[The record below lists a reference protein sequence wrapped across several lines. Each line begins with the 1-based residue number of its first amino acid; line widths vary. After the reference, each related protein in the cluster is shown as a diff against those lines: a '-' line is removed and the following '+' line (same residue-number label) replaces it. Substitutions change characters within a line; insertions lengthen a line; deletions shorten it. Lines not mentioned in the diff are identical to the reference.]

1 MEENE
6 VDGAVDDILSQLST
20 QHHSITRQKK
30 SEQEIPEVEDLEEY
44 LIKKTAKLI
53 DTTLDAVDNVKDY
66 ISSAPENRDVASLA
80 ELMRSANSSIETMQ
94 KIHANKA
101 NNEARKE
108 LKTMDIDSKKQ
119 LNMADNQTK
128 LVMSREELMDA
139 MLKAPEAE
147 PDKDDKEDV
156 IGKDLFNQP
165 GVLALLPPAPQV
177 VATP

>member
-1 MEENE
+1 MEEYDSTFDPNGGNE
-6 VDGAVDDILSQLST
+6 VDGAVDDILSQLTT

-30 SEQEIPEVEDLEEY
+30 SEEEIPEVEDLETY

-101 NNEARKE
+101 NNDARKE
-108 LKTMDIDSKKQ
+108 LKTMDIESKQQ
-119 LNMADNQTK
+119 LNIQDNQTK
-128 LVMSREELMDA
+128 LVMSREEIMKA
-139 MLKAPEAE
+139 MLEAPEE
-147 PDKDDKEDV
+147 KTEKVEKKEDV
-156 IGKDLFNQP
+156 IDI
-165 GVLALLPPAPQV
+165 
-177 VATP
+177 

>member
-1 MEENE
+1 MEEYDSSFDPNEKE

-30 SEQEIPEVEDLEEY
+30 TEEEVPEVDELEEY
-44 LIKKTAKLI
+44 LVKKTARLI
-53 DTTLDAVDNVKDY
+53 NTTLDAVDNVKDY

-80 ELMRSANSSIETMQ
+80 ELMRSANSAIETMQ
-94 KIHANKA
+94 KVHANKA

-139 MLKAPEAE
+139 MLKAPESE
-147 PDKDDKEDV
+147 PKKDDDV
-156 IGKDLFNQP
+156 IDI
-165 GVLALLPPAPQV
+165 
-177 VATP
+177 

>member
-1 MEENE
+1 MEEYDSSFDPNANE

-119 LNMADNQTK
+119 LNIQDNQTK

-139 MLKAPEAE
+139 MLNAPEAE
-147 PDKDDKEDV
+147 PDKDDV
-156 IGKDLFNQP
+156 IDI
-165 GVLALLPPAPQV
+165 
-177 VATP
+177 

>member
-119 LNMADNQTK
+119 LNIQDNQTK
-128 LVMSREELMDA
+128 LVMSREEIMKA
-139 MLKAPEAE
+139 MLEAPEE
-147 PDKDDKEDV
+147 KTEKVEKKEDV
-156 IGKDLFNQP
+156 IDI
-165 GVLALLPPAPQV
+165 
-177 VATP
+177 

>member
-1 MEENE
+1 MYMEENE

-119 LNMADNQTK
+119 LNIQDNQTK

-139 MLKAPEAE
+139 MLNAPEAE
-147 PDKDDKEDV
+147 PDKDDV
-156 IGKDLFNQP
+156 IDI
-165 GVLALLPPAPQV
+165 
-177 VATP
+177 

>member
-1 MEENE
+1 MLQTNVSRLNKCMEEYDSSFDPNANE

-128 LVMSREELMDA
+128 LVMSREELMDS
-139 MLKAPEAE
+139 LLNAPEAE
-147 PDKDDKEDV
+147 PDKDDV
-156 IGKDLFNQP
+156 IDI
-165 GVLALLPPAPQV
+165 
-177 VATP
+177 

>member
-1 MEENE
+1 MEEYDSTFDPNGGNE

-30 SEQEIPEVEDLEEY
+30 SEEEIPEVEDLEEY

-108 LKTMDIDSKKQ
+108 LKTMDIESKQ
-119 LNMADNQTK
+119 QINIQDNQTK

-139 MLKAPEAE
+139 MLNAPAE
-147 PDKDDKEDV
+147 EKTEKVERKDDV
-156 IGKDLFNQP
+156 IDI
-165 GVLALLPPAPQV
+165 
-177 VATP
+177 

>member
-1 MEENE
+1 MEEYDSTFDPSKGNE
-6 VDGAVDDILSQLST
+6 VDGAVADILSQLTT

-30 SEQEIPEVEDLEEY
+30 SEEEIPEVEDLEAY

-101 NNEARKE
+101 NNDARKE
-108 LKTMDIDSKKQ
+108 LKTMDIESKQQ
-119 LNMADNQTK
+119 LNIQDNQTK
-128 LVMSREELMDA
+128 LVMSREEIMKA
-139 MLKAPEAE
+139 MLEAPEE
-147 PDKDDKEDV
+147 KTEKVEKKEDV
-156 IGKDLFNQP
+156 IDI
-165 GVLALLPPAPQV
+165 
-177 VATP
+177 

>member
-30 SEQEIPEVEDLEEY
+30 TEEEVPEVDELEEY
-44 LIKKTAKLI
+44 LVKKTARLI
-53 DTTLDAVDNVKDY
+53 NTTLDAVDNVKDY

-80 ELMRSANSSIETMQ
+80 ELMRSANSAIETMQ
-94 KIHANKA
+94 KVHANKA

-128 LVMSREELMDA
+128 LVMSREEIMKA
-139 MLKAPEAE
+139 MLEAPEAQPE
-147 PDKDDKEDV
+147 EDDV
-156 IGKDLFNQP
+156 IDI
-165 GVLALLPPAPQV
+165 
-177 VATP
+177 

>member
-1 MEENE
+1 MEEYDSTFDPSKGNE
-6 VDGAVDDILSQLST
+6 VDGAVDDILSQLTT

-30 SEQEIPEVEDLEEY
+30 SEEEIPEVEDLEAY

-101 NNEARKE
+101 NNDARKE
-108 LKTMDIDSKKQ
+108 LKTMDIESKQQ
-119 LNMADNQTK
+119 LNIQDNQTK
-128 LVMSREELMDA
+128 LVMSREEIMKA
-139 MLKAPEAE
+139 MLEAPEE
-147 PDKDDKEDV
+147 KTEKVEKKEDV
-156 IGKDLFNQP
+156 IDI
-165 GVLALLPPAPQV
+165 
-177 VATP
+177 

>member
-1 MEENE
+1 MEEYDSSFDPNANE

-30 SEQEIPEVEDLEEY
+30 SEQEIPDVEDLEEY

-128 LVMSREELMDA
+128 LVMSREELMDS
-139 MLKAPEAE
+139 LLNAPEAE
-147 PDKDDKEDV
+147 PDKDDV
-156 IGKDLFNQP
+156 IDI
-165 GVLALLPPAPQV
+165 
-177 VATP
+177 

>member
-1 MEENE
+1 MLQSYAIRLNMYMEEYDPAFDPNGGNE
-6 VDGAVDDILSQLST
+6 VDGAVDDILSQLTT
-20 QHHSITRQKK
+20 QHHSITRQEK
-30 SEQEIPEVEDLEEY
+30 SKEEIPEVEELEEY

-108 LKTMDIDSKKQ
+108 LKEMDIESKKQ
-119 LNMADNQTK
+119 LNIADNQTK
-128 LVMSREELMDA
+128 LVMSREELMEA
-139 MLKAPEAE
+139 MLKAPEPEA
-147 PDKDDKEDV
+147 DKPKEDV
-156 IGKDLFNQP
+156 IDI
-165 GVLALLPPAPQV
+165 
-177 VATP
+177 

>member
-1 MEENE
+1 MYMEENE

-30 SEQEIPEVEDLEEY
+30 TEEEVPEVDELEEY
-44 LIKKTAKLI
+44 LVKKTARLI
-53 DTTLDAVDNVKDY
+53 NTTLDAVDNVKDY

-80 ELMRSANSSIETMQ
+80 ELMRSANSAIETMQ
-94 KIHANKA
+94 KVHANKA

-139 MLKAPEAE
+139 MLKAPESE
-147 PDKDDKEDV
+147 PDEDDV
-156 IGKDLFNQP
+156 ID
-165 GVLALLPPAPQV
+165 V
-177 VATP
+177 

>member
-1 MEENE
+1 MEEYDSTFDPSGGNE
-6 VDGAVDDILSQLST
+6 ADGAVDDILSQLST

-30 SEQEIPEVEDLEEY
+30 SEEEIPEVEDLEEY

-108 LKTMDIDSKKQ
+108 LKVMDIDARAQ
-119 LNMADNQTK
+119 INVNDNQTK
-128 LVMSREELMDA
+128 LVMSREEIMNA
-139 MLKAPEAE
+139 MLNAPEE
-147 PDKDDKEDV
+147 DSKKDTKEDV
-156 IGKDLFNQP
+156 IDI
-165 GVLALLPPAPQV
+165 
-177 VATP
+177 

>member
-1 MEENE
+1 MYMEENE

-30 SEQEIPEVEDLEEY
+30 TEEEVPEVDELEEY
-44 LIKKTAKLI
+44 LVKKTARLI
-53 DTTLDAVDNVKDY
+53 NTTLDAVDNVKDY

-80 ELMRSANSSIETMQ
+80 ELMRSANSAIETMQ
-94 KIHANKA
+94 KVHANKA

-128 LVMSREELMDA
+128 LVMSREEIMKA
-139 MLKAPEAE
+139 MLEAPDAQ
-147 PDKDDKEDV
+147 PDEDDV
-156 IGKDLFNQP
+156 IDI
-165 GVLALLPPAPQV
+165 
-177 VATP
+177 

>member
-1 MEENE
+1 MEEYDSSFDPNANE

-119 LNMADNQTK
+119 LNIQDNQTK
-128 LVMSREELMDA
+128 LVMSREELMDS
-139 MLKAPEAE
+139 LLNAPEAE
-147 PDKDDKEDV
+147 PDKDDV
-156 IGKDLFNQP
+156 IDI
-165 GVLALLPPAPQV
+165 
-177 VATP
+177 

>member
-1 MEENE
+1 MEEYDSSFDPNANE

-20 QHHSITRQKK
+20 QHHSITRQQK
-30 SEQEIPEVEDLEEY
+30 SKEEIPDVEDLEEY

-119 LNMADNQTK
+119 LNIQDNQTK

-147 PDKDDKEDV
+147 PDKDDV
-156 IGKDLFNQP
+156 IDI
-165 GVLALLPPAPQV
+165 
-177 VATP
+177 

>member
-1 MEENE
+1 MEEYDPAFDPNDSD

-20 QHHSITRQKK
+20 QNHSVTRKK
-30 SEQEIPEVEDLEEY
+30 EAAEVPEVEDLEEY

-108 LKTMDIDSKKQ
+108 LKTMDIDSKKE
-119 LNMADNQTK
+119 LNVMDNTAK
-128 LVMSREELMDA
+128 LVMSREEIMKA
-139 MLKAPEAE
+139 MLEAPEE
-147 PDKDDKEDV
+147 KEKEETLDDDV
-156 IGKDLFNQP
+156 IDI
-165 GVLALLPPAPQV
+165 
-177 VATP
+177 

>member
-1 MEENE
+1 MEEYDDAFDPNT
-6 VDGAVDDILSQLST
+6 DKDNAVDDILTQLTT

-30 SEQEIPEVEDLEEY
+30 SEEEIPEVEDLEEY

-101 NNEARKE
+101 NNEARKDI
-108 LKTMDIDSKKQ
+108 KQMDIDSKQ
-119 LNMADNQTK
+119 ALNVADNQTK
-128 LVMSREELMDA
+128 LTMSREELMA
-139 MLKAPEAE
+139 QLIEAPVKKDE
-147 PDKDDKEDV
+147 DDKPIID
-156 IGKDLFNQP
+156 ID
-165 GVLALLPPAPQV
+165 
-177 VATP
+177 

>member
-1 MEENE
+1 MEEYDSTFDPNGGNE

-108 LKTMDIDSKKQ
+108 LKTMDIESKQQ
-119 LNMADNQTK
+119 LNIQDNQTK

-139 MLKAPEAE
+139 MLNAPAE
-147 PDKDDKEDV
+147 EKTEKVERKDDV
-156 IGKDLFNQP
+156 IDI
-165 GVLALLPPAPQV
+165 
-177 VATP
+177 

>member
-80 ELMRSANSSIETMQ
+80 ELIRASTGA
-94 KIHANKA
+94 
-101 NNEARKE
+101 
-108 LKTMDIDSKKQ
+108 IDT
-119 LNMADNQTK
+119 LTK
-128 LVMSREELMDA
+128 LSL
-139 MLKAPEAE
+139 
-147 PDKDDKEDV
+147 
-156 IGKDLFNQP
+156 IHI
-165 GVLALLPPAPQV
+165 
-177 VATP
+177 

>member
-1 MEENE
+1 MEEYDSTFDPSKGNE
-6 VDGAVDDILSQLST
+6 VDGAVDDILSQLTT

-30 SEQEIPEVEDLEEY
+30 SEEEIPEVEDLETY

-101 NNEARKE
+101 NNDARKE
-108 LKTMDIDSKKQ
+108 LKTMDIESKQQ
-119 LNMADNQTK
+119 LNIQDNQTK
-128 LVMSREELMDA
+128 LVMSREEIMKA
-139 MLKAPEAE
+139 MLEAPEE
-147 PDKDDKEDV
+147 KTEKVETKEDV
-156 IGKDLFNQP
+156 IDI
-165 GVLALLPPAPQV
+165 
-177 VATP
+177 

>member
-30 SEQEIPEVEDLEEY
+30 TEEEVPEVDDLEEY
-44 LIKKTAKLI
+44 LVKKTARLI
-53 DTTLDAVDNVKDY
+53 NTTLDAVDNVKDY
-66 ISSAPENRDVASLA
+66 ISSALENRDVASLA
-80 ELMRSANSSIETMQ
+80 ELMRSANSAIETMQ
-94 KIHANKA
+94 KVHANKA

-128 LVMSREELMDA
+128 LVMSREEIMKA
-139 MLKAPEAE
+139 MLEAPEAQPE
-147 PDKDDKEDV
+147 EDDV
-156 IGKDLFNQP
+156 IDI
-165 GVLALLPPAPQV
+165 
-177 VATP
+177 

>member
-1 MEENE
+1 MLQSNVIRLNKYMEEYDPAFDPNSGNE

-20 QHHSITRQKK
+20 QHHSITRQQK
-30 SEQEIPEVEDLEEY
+30 SKEEIPDVEDLEEY

-108 LKTMDIDSKKQ
+108 LKTMDIEAKQQ
-119 LNMADNQTK
+119 LNIQDNQTK
-128 LVMSREELMDA
+128 LVMSREELMEA
-139 MLKAPEAE
+139 ILNAPEPEAGK
-147 PDKDDKEDV
+147 KDEDV
-156 IGKDLFNQP
+156 IDI
-165 GVLALLPPAPQV
+165 
-177 VATP
+177 

>member
-1 MEENE
+1 MEEYDSTFDPNGSNE
-6 VDGAVDDILSQLST
+6 VDGAVDDILSQLTT

-30 SEQEIPEVEDLEEY
+30 SEEEIPEVEDLEEY

-108 LKTMDIDSKKQ
+108 LKTMDIESKQQ
-119 LNMADNQTK
+119 LNIQDNQTK
-128 LVMSREELMDA
+128 LVMSREEIMKA
-139 MLKAPEAE
+139 MLEGPEE
-147 PDKDDKEDV
+147 KTEKVETKEDV
-156 IGKDLFNQP
+156 IDI
-165 GVLALLPPAPQV
+165 
-177 VATP
+177 

>member
-128 LVMSREELMDA
+128 LVMSREELMDS
-139 MLKAPEAE
+139 LLNAPEAE
-147 PDKDDKEDV
+147 PDKDDV
-156 IGKDLFNQP
+156 IDI
-165 GVLALLPPAPQV
+165 
-177 VATP
+177 

>member
-1 MEENE
+1 MLLTNVSRLNMYMEEYDSTFDPNGGNE

-30 SEQEIPEVEDLEEY
+30 SEQEIPEVEELEEY

-108 LKTMDIDSKKQ
+108 LKTMDIESKQK

-139 MLKAPEAE
+139 ILKAPESE
-147 PDKDDKEDV
+147 PKKDDEDV
-156 IGKDLFNQP
+156 IDI
-165 GVLALLPPAPQV
+165 
-177 VATP
+177 

>member
-119 LNMADNQTK
+119 LNIQDNQTK
-128 LVMSREELMDA
+128 LVMSREELMDS
-139 MLKAPEAE
+139 LLNAPEAE
-147 PDKDDKEDV
+147 PDKDDV
-156 IGKDLFNQP
+156 IDI
-165 GVLALLPPAPQV
+165 
-177 VATP
+177 